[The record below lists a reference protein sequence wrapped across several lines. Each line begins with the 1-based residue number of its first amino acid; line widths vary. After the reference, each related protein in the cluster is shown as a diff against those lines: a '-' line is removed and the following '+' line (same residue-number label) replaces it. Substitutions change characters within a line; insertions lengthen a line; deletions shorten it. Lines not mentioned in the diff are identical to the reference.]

1 VVPSRRRTGIEP
13 AWELP
18 PPHRF

>member
-1 VVPSRRRTGIEP
+1 VFPSRRRTGIEP